1 MLYKRISKG
10 AVLAVAVMF
19 ISLAGCIGLKPITFT
34 DIEGHIEPTIVVKK
48 EYSYQEMLKVIKGA
62 ESSLWIC
69 GIKYKDNLSDEVNP
83 GIVTVILQAEQRGV
97 DVRIMHRE
105 TGEFWLNKL
114 RRSGTV
120 NILVPPC
127 ESKMIRKKSRYV
139 IADKKTVFVQDD
151 KVDHRP
157 RIIRHYSRVGDYITD
172 FQERWG
178 ESEKRIKKYR

>member
-69 GIKYKDNLSDEVNP
+69 GIKYQDNLSDEVNP
-83 GIVTVILQAEQRGV
+83 YTIYLQ
-97 DVRIMHRE
+97 
-105 TGEFWLNKL
+105 KL
-114 RRSGTV
+114 IS
-120 NILVPPC
+120 L
-127 ESKMIRKKSRYV
+127 
-139 IADKKTVFVQDD
+139 
-151 KVDHRP
+151 
-157 RIIRHYSRVGDYITD
+157 YIFTSLP
-172 FQERWG
+172 F
-178 ESEKRIKKYR
+178 IF